1 MSVPQRAWVA
11 EMVETL
17 AEEVRR
23 IEGTRRV
30 APAEVVST
38 GSQAL
43 DRLLPGGGFR
53 RGTLVEWLAGSAA
66 SGAATLALYAAA
78 QAARA
83 GGAVVVIDEQ
93 ASFYP
98 PAALALGIDLEQL
111 IVVRP
116 AGKTDHHWA
125 IDQVLRSR
133 GVAAVWCAPGPSDD
147 HTLRRWQLAAESSG
161 VVGMLLR
168 PEQARDEP
176 SWAELRLGV
185 APCRAGEPLSA
196 SPTITGRQAC
206 DAGQLVAS
214 RRALDAGQLIAGRRR
229 RLRVELVRARQAE
242 AGKSTL
248 VELPCRDVGPAV
260 HDALRSNPDE
270 TRPVHLASSLAAAK
284 TRRRSRRA

>member
-23 IEGTRRV
+23 IEGARRP
-30 APAEVVST
+30 APAEVVSS
-38 GSQAL
+38 GSRAL

-53 RGTLVEWLAGSAA
+53 RGSLVEWLAGSAA
-66 SGAATLALYAAA
+66 GGAATLALYAAA
-78 QAARA
+78 QAARE

-98 PAALALGIDLEQL
+98 PAALAVGIDLEQL

-116 AGKTDHHWA
+116 EGKTDQSWA

-133 GVAAVWCAPGPSDD
+133 GVAAVWCWPQQSDD
-147 HTLRRWQLAAESSG
+147 HTLRRWQLAAEASG

-185 APCRAGEPLSA
+185 QPCTAAEQATTSQMMG
-196 SPTITGRQAC
+196 SPMTANSLMGSRQ
-206 DAGQLVAS
+206 
-214 RRALDAGQLIAGRRR
+214 R
-229 RLRVELVRARQAE
+229 RLRVELLRARQAE
-242 AGKSTL
+242 VGKSTV

-284 TRRRSRRA
+284 TGRRSRRA

>member
-43 DRLLPGGGFR
+43 DRLLPGGGFC
-53 RGTLVEWLAGSAA
+53 RGSLVEWLAGSAA

-133 GVAAVWCAPGPSDD
+133 GVAAVWCSPGPSDD

-168 PEQARDEP
+168 PAQARDEP

-185 APCRAGEPLSA
+185 APCRAGEPTSNGA
-196 SPTITGRQAC
+196 ATAGRQAS
-206 DAGQLVAS
+206 DNS
-214 RRALDAGQLIAGRRR
+214 RIVSRQALEDGQLIADRRR
-229 RLRVELVRARQAE
+229 RLRVELVRARQAQ
-242 AGKSTL
+242 AGQSTI

-270 TRPVHLASSLAAAK
+270 TRPVYLASSLAAAK
-284 TRRRSRRA
+284 TGRRSRRA